1 MCSTSSLTDGRD
13 GVWPVS
19 MLDYQS
25 DFIKY
30 VRLLV
35 PDFVMSTRRELRIPS
50 YPGIATSNRSSVM
63 VVDETSMAYLGM
75 YKSLYQAITGLDWMT
90 SIRERPEGSLASS

>member
-63 VVDETSMAYLGM
+63 VVDETSMAYLG
-75 YKSLYQAITGLDWMT
+75 ITGLDWMT